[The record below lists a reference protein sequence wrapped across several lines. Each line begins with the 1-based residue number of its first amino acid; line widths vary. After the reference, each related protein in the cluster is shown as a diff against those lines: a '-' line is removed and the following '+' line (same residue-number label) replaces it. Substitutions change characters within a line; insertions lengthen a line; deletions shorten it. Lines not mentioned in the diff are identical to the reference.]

1 MTEKETRPASD
12 AASDVD
18 LLGGQD
24 HRLAQPVDVRARSF
38 LDWLLFRRDT
48 ARRRNRSA
56 TGEFGGSLD

>member
-12 AASDVD
+12 VG
-18 LLGGQD
+18 LLGGED
-24 HRLAQPVDVRARSF
+24 KRLAQPVDVRARSF

-48 ARRRNRSA
+48 VRLRNRSA